1 MISRNDVFAIAIM
14 AFGVLCGAVQTYA
27 DIAQAG
33 CPAKCQKRKI
43 DEKAAEGRLSVRD
56 FGAKGDGVTDDT
68 AAIQAGLDYLAAR
81 GGGKLYFPYTTNG
94 YLIASPA
101 KEYAANGRLVR
112 AQLVIPPGF
121 GHNIRLEGEMPCKLL
136 YSYQVRPKGCE
147 VNGFRP
153 TVFGSNRNINTM
165 LHSTWDAPEVTDPK
179 ERPWAVIAAPE
190 GDSCAGKFSVSIL
203 SFANLEIRVHLDKD
217 KMYPTTSAANFH
229 NISRL
234 IVEDSQFCL
243 DENVGDTNLGKE
255 LQESPCHTVGLMA
268 SGDQND
274 DQIFRNVAS
283 QGFKYGFVFGEHTCA
298 EHLYVHNTEYA
309 ISFADATHPVIINR
323 VVAQHNARILCTLP
337 NGTFGRRAS
346 WVNLIVNE
354 CDYETGFGTLPTI
367 SRLQYGVFD
376 PDSRFRGNITYLQ
389 GCPGNGECHFPVLG
403 ATNLVI
409 RALGEKF

>member
-1 MISRNDVFAIAIM
+1 MKKIACVCCAAAMSAVAM
-14 AFGVLCGAVQTYA
+14 AGSLE
-27 DIAQAG
+27 D
-33 CPAKCQKRKI
+33 
-43 DEKAAEGRLSVRD
+43 AAAAGRLSVRD

-68 AAIQAGLDYLAAR
+68 AAIQAGLDFLAAR
-81 GGGKLYFPYTTNG
+81 GGGKLYFPFTTNG

-101 KEYAANGRLVR
+101 REYAQNGRLVR

-121 GHNIRLEGEMPCKLL
+121 RHNIRLEGEMPCKLL

-147 VNGFRP
+147 KRGFRP
-153 TVFGSNRNINTM
+153 TTFGHGQLCNTV

-190 GDSCAGKFSVSIL
+190 GDSCAGTFSVSIL
-203 SFANLEIRVHLDKD
+203 SFANLEIRVHLDKE

-229 NISRL
+229 NVSRL

-243 DENVGDTNLGKE
+243 DDNVGDTNLGKE
-255 LQESPCHTVGLMA
+255 LQPSPCHTVGLMA

-309 ISFADATHPVIINR
+309 ICFADATHSAIINR
-323 VVAQHNARILCTLP
+323 VVAQHNTRIFCTLP
-337 NGTFGRRAS
+337 GGTFGRRAN

-354 CDYETGFGTLPTI
+354 CDYETGSGTLPVV
-367 SRLQYGVFD
+367 SRMQYGVYD
-376 PDSRFRGNITYLQ
+376 PDSRFRGSITQLL
-389 GCPGNGECHFPVLG
+389 GCPGNGRCFFPVLG
-403 ATNLVI
+403 GTNLVI
-409 RALGEKF
+409 RTIGSR

>member
-1 MISRNDVFAIAIM
+1 MRKPVVFFAA
-14 AFGVLCGAVQTYA
+14 ASAVLWVAAAAPDGQSLE
-27 DIAQAG
+27 
-33 CPAKCQKRKI
+33 
-43 DEKAAEGRLSVRD
+43 EKAAEGRLSVRD
-56 FGAKGDGVTDDT
+56 FGARGDGVSDDT
-68 AAIQAGLDYLAAR
+68 AAIQAGIDYLAAR
-81 GGGKLYFPYTTNG
+81 GGGKLYFPFTRSG
-94 YLIASPA
+94 YLVASPA
-101 KEYAANGRLVR
+101 REYADNGRLVR
-112 AQLVIPPGF
+112 AQIVIPPGF

-147 VNGFRP
+147 KNGFKP
-153 TVFGSNRNINTM
+153 TVFGSNQNVNTM

-190 GDSCAGKFSVSIL
+190 GDRCAGKFSVPIL
-203 SFANLEIRVHLDKD
+203 SFANLEIRVHLDKE

-298 EHLYVHNTEYA
+298 EHLYVHNCEYA
-309 ISFADATHPVIINR
+309 ISFADATHPAIINR
-323 VVAQHNARILCTLP
+323 VVAQHNTRIFCTLP
-337 NGTFGRRAS
+337 NGAFGRRAS
-346 WVNLIVNE
+346 WVNLVVNE
-354 CDYETGFGTLPTI
+354 CDYETGEGTLPKV
-367 SRLQYGVFD
+367 SRMKYGVYD
-376 PDSRFRGNITYLQ
+376 PDSRFRGSITYLQ
-389 GCPGNGECHFPVLG
+389 GCPGNGRCFFPVDG
-403 ATNLVI
+403 GTNLTLRV
-409 RALGEKF
+409 LGQRHVDRRGE

>member
-1 MISRNDVFAIAIM
+1 MNRITLTFSAVAVASC
-14 AFGVLCGAVQTYA
+14 CGAA
-27 DIAQAG
+27 ALDAEALAG
-33 CPAKCQKRKI
+33 
-43 DEKAAEGRLSVRD
+43 KAAEGRLSVRD

-68 AAIQAGLDYLAAR
+68 AAIQAGIDYLAAR
-81 GGGKLYFPYTTNG
+81 GGGKLFFPYTTNG
-94 YLIASPA
+94 YLVASPA
-101 KEYAANGRLVR
+101 REFAANGRLVR
-112 AQLVIPPGF
+112 AQIVIPPGF

-147 VNGFRP
+147 RAGFRP

-190 GDSCAGKFSVSIL
+190 GDICAGKFSVSIL
-203 SFANLEIRVHLDKD
+203 SFANLEIRVHLDRE

-234 IVEDSQFCL
+234 IIEDSQFCL

-255 LQESPCHTVGLMA
+255 LVENPCHTVGLMA

-298 EHLYVHNTEYA
+298 EHLYVHNSEYA
-309 ISFADATHPVIINR
+309 ICFADATHPAIINR
-323 VVAQHNARILCTLP
+323 VVAQHNTRIFCTLP
-337 NGTFGRRAS
+337 NGTFGRRAN
-346 WVNLIVNE
+346 WVNMIVNE
-354 CDYETGFGTLPTI
+354 CDYETGKGTLPEI
-367 SRLQYGVFD
+367 SRMKFGVFD
-376 PDSRFRGNITYLQ
+376 PESRFRGAVTYLQ
-389 GCPGNGECHFPVLG
+389 GYPGNGKCFFPVEG
-403 ATNLVI
+403 GTNLTLRV
-409 RALGEKF
+409 LGSARP

>member
-1 MISRNDVFAIAIM
+1 MELIAALFCAFA
-14 AFGVLCGAVQTYA
+14 AFAA
-27 DIAQAG
+27 DATLDG
-33 CPAKCQKRKI
+33 
-43 DEKAAEGRLSVRD
+43 KAAGGRLSVRD
-56 FGAKGDGVTDDT
+56 FGARGDGTTDDT

-81 GGGKLYFPYTTNG
+81 GGGKLYFPFTTNG

-121 GHNIRLEGEMPCKLL
+121 GHNIRLEGEMPCKML

-147 VNGFRP
+147 KSGFKPTTFGLARP
-153 TVFGSNRNINTM
+153 CNTT

-190 GDSCAGKFSVSIL
+190 GDSCAGKFSVSIV
-203 SFANLEIRVHLDKD
+203 SFANLEIRVHLDKE

-229 NISRL
+229 NVSRL

-255 LQESPCHTVGLMA
+255 LQPSPCHTVGLMA

-274 DQIFRNVAS
+274 DQIFRNVAA

-309 ISFADATHPVIINR
+309 ISFADVRTPRQLGEPHSKR
-323 VVAQHNARILCTLP
+323 VRLRD
-337 NGTFGRRAS
+337 GRRDAS
-346 WVNLIVNE
+346 RHFTSALWSLRSREPLPRV
-354 CDYETGFGTLPTI
+354 DYLSSGL
-367 SRLQYGVFD
+367 SRKRQV
-376 PDSRFRGNITYLQ
+376 
-389 GCPGNGECHFPVLG
+389 
-403 ATNLVI
+403 
-409 RALGEKF
+409 

>member
-1 MISRNDVFAIAIM
+1 MKLMVVMSCVVA
-14 AFGVLCGAVQTYA
+14 AVA
-27 DIAQAG
+27 AAG
-33 CPAKCQKRKI
+33 TL

-56 FGAKGDGVTDDT
+56 FGARGDGATDDT

-81 GGGKLYFPYTTNG
+81 GGGKLYFPFTTNG
-94 YLIASPA
+94 YLIASPGR
-101 KEYAANGRLVR
+101 EYAANGRLVR

-136 YSYQVRPKGCE
+136 YAYQVRPKGCE
-147 VNGFRP
+147 KNGFRP
-153 TVFGSNRNINTM
+153 TLFGSNRNINTM

-190 GDSCAGKFSVSIL
+190 GDSCAGKL
-203 SFANLEIRVHLDKD
+203 HLDRE
-217 KMYPTTSAANFH
+217 KMYPTTPAANFH
-229 NISRL
+229 NVSRL

-255 LQESPCHTVGLMA
+255 LQPSPCHTVGLMA

-274 DQIFRNVAS
+274 NQIFRNVAA

-309 ISFADATHPVIINR
+309 ISFADATHPAIINR
-323 VVAQHNARILCTLP
+323 VVAQHNTRIFCTLP
-337 NGTFGRRAS
+337 NGTFGRRAN

-354 CDYETGFGTLPTI
+354 CDYETGDRTLPAI
-367 SRLQYGVFD
+367 SRLRYGVYD
-376 PDSRFRGNITYLQ
+376 PESRFRGSITYLQ
-389 GCPGNGECHFPVLG
+389 GYPGNGKCSFPVEGGTNVMLRVLG
-403 ATNLVI
+403 A
-409 RALGEKF
+409 R

>member
-1 MISRNDVFAIAIM
+1 MKRIISIACCV
-14 AFGVLCGAVQTYA
+14 ALVAAAAT
-27 DIAQAG
+27 
-33 CPAKCQKRKI
+33 I

-81 GGGKLYFPYTTNG
+81 GGGKLYFPFTTNG

-112 AQLVIPPGF
+112 AQLVIPPGMA
-121 GHNIRLEGEMPCKLL
+121 HNIRLEGEMPCRLL
-136 YSYQVRPKGCE
+136 YSYQVRPKNCPKH
-147 VNGFRP
+147 FKP
-153 TVFGSNRNINTM
+153 TVFGMSRSVNTM
-165 LHSTWDAPEVTDPK
+165 LHSTWDAPEVTDQK

-190 GDSCAGKFSVSIL
+190 GDSCAGRFSVSMF
-203 SFANLEIRVHLDKD
+203 SFANLEIRVHLNTE

-229 NISRL
+229 NVSRL

-243 DENVGDTNLGKE
+243 DENVGDAYLGKE
-255 LQESPCHTVGLMA
+255 LQPSPCHTVGLIA

-283 QGFKYGFVFGEHTCA
+283 QGFRYGFVFAEHTCA

-309 ISFADATHPVIINR
+309 ICFADATHPAIINR
-323 VVAQHNARILCTLP
+323 VVAQHNARIFCTLP
-337 NGTFGRRAS
+337 NGAFGRRAS

-354 CDYETGFGTLPTI
+354 CDYETGKGTLPVV
-367 SRLQYGVFD
+367 SRMQYGVYD
-376 PDSRFRGNITYLQ
+376 PESRFRGSITYLQ
-389 GCPGNGECHFPVLG
+389 GFPGNGKCIFPIEG
-403 ATNLVI
+403 GTNVI
-409 RALGEKF
+409 ARALGARPIE